1 MTSTPKTP
9 HFRRAPHASGL
20 RAAACA
26 EAGCAASEGPR
37 RDDFEALF
45 ALADRRKRTRTPSAN
60 DLFLAAQ
67 SLRALGHID
76 AAQQELGAALSL
88 DPGDLALDRAALS
101 WGGTS
106 ARRAAAGRMV
116 VRDDLDPSLRAR
128 AAAAML
134 EAGAEAAQSW
144 RRTSKGVAGWIVWSG
159 GGPLELEFEADAETQ
174 TFLVDSD
181 PDHPLAGPG
190 VAAADV
196 QIETAS
202 EGPLVLRLQGR
213 GVAPAHLRALRPPA
227 SLAALDAVS
236 LTIVVPVYDD
246 LFATR
251 ACLEALRKSPPS
263 LSHRVI
269 AVDDDSPDAEIRAYL
284 EEAAAAG
291 VITLVRNT
299 ENLGYARSV
308 NRALA
313 LCPQGDVLLLNA
325 DALPPPGAIDRLAAL
340 SRAAPDVGA
349 LTPFSNNG
357 ELTSYPVRH
366 AANPLP
372 DFEHIVTLDA
382 LARAVNGDA
391 LVDLPNGVGF
401 CLYLTRACLDAVGPL
416 PEVYGQGYYED
427 VEFCLRARQRGFR
440 TVAAPGVY
448 VGHAGS
454 RSFGERK
461 GALVSRNL
469 KRIEARFPGFQLE
482 SAAFVAL
489 DPLRPYRA
497 ALDLAAPPAGPVVL
511 VACGPRAAAR
521 LGRLR
526 AEEIARARPGDAV
539 LILTADPRGRVTL
552 SRSGGGAPQALEFDE
567 PGACAAFLAKID
579 LRRIDCL
586 DPGSLPDVIL
596 SGLIARNADFALPCG
611 DLGWFAA
618 TPAPP
623 EGPCIAAGADGPCD
637 VCRALVAPGDDGRRV
652 KLGRALERAV
662 HIVPLD
668 RLADS
673 FVRRVFKTRVVV
685 FDSPLPSP
693 VSSVKPKTRI
703 GVLCPHPTPAID
715 RLLRCFAGGD
725 GPEFVVFGESLN
737 DRALMARGRAFV
749 TGPVDAQDYAETA
762 RRYRVDALLSPDRSG
777 GFGELERTAAE
788 IGVPKAYFD
797 WSFGALAPAFG
808 DLSLDPRICDE
819 KAVARIDAW
828 ASAGEPASL

>member
-144 RRTSKGVAGWIVWSG
+144 RRTSKGVAGWI
-159 GGPLELEFEADAETQ
+159 GPLELEFEADAETQ

-269 AVDDDSPDAEIRAYL
+269 AVDDDSPDAEISRRRRHHAGQKHREPRLRPFRQPRARFVPAGRCL
-284 EEAAAAG
+284 AAQRRRAAAPWRHRPARG
-291 VITLVRNT
+291 VEPR
-299 ENLGYARSV
+299 RS
-308 NRALA
+308 RCR
-313 LCPQGDVLLLNA
+313 CP
-325 DALPPPGAIDRLAAL
+325 
-340 SRAAPDVGA
+340 
-349 LTPFSNNG
+349 
-357 ELTSYPVRH
+357 
-366 AANPLP
+366 
-372 DFEHIVTLDA
+372 
-382 LARAVNGDA
+382 
-391 LVDLPNGVGF
+391 
-401 CLYLTRACLDAVGPL
+401 DAVFKQWRVDQL
-416 PEVYGQGYYED
+416 S
-427 VEFCLRARQRGFR
+427 C
-440 TVAAPGVY
+440 AAHG
-448 VGHAGS
+448 
-454 RSFGERK
+454 
-461 GALVSRNL
+461 
-469 KRIEARFPGFQLE
+469 E
-482 SAAFVAL
+482 SAA
-489 DPLRPYRA
+489 
-497 ALDLAAPPAGPVVL
+497 
-511 VACGPRAAAR
+511 
-521 LGRLR
+521 
-526 AEEIARARPGDAV
+526 
-539 LILTADPRGRVTL
+539 
-552 SRSGGGAPQALEFDE
+552 
-567 PGACAAFLAKID
+567 
-579 LRRIDCL
+579 
-586 DPGSLPDVIL
+586 
-596 SGLIARNADFALPCG
+596 GL
-611 DLGWFAA
+611 
-618 TPAPP
+618 
-623 EGPCIAAGADGPCD
+623 
-637 VCRALVAPGDDGRRV
+637 
-652 KLGRALERAV
+652 
-662 HIVPLD
+662 
-668 RLADS
+668 
-673 FVRRVFKTRVVV
+673 
-685 FDSPLPSP
+685 
-693 VSSVKPKTRI
+693 
-703 GVLCPHPTPAID
+703 
-715 RLLRCFAGGD
+715 
-725 GPEFVVFGESLN
+725 
-737 DRALMARGRAFV
+737 
-749 TGPVDAQDYAETA
+749 
-762 RRYRVDALLSPDRSG
+762 
-777 GFGELERTAAE
+777 
-788 IGVPKAYFD
+788 
-797 WSFGALAPAFG
+797 
-808 DLSLDPRICDE
+808 
-819 KAVARIDAW
+819 
-828 ASAGEPASL
+828 